1 MLFQKRRAAREMRER
16 LAEAEAELLDLRRS
30 IAAAYDVFDHAA
42 EDSLVEAS
50 RASGATPWQSLRD
63 VVIPLIRPGMI
74 AAFFLIFLPALR
86 ELTTSVLLYGPTTRT
101 IGVAI
106 YTLNEDGE
114 TVYACAL
121 AGVALL
127 LIVGGEILI
136 KRFFEK
142 KKRLDNGGA

>member
-1 MLFQKRRAAREMRER
+1 MTGPRSRPTWTIWTGRSARS
-16 LAEAEAELLDLRRS
+16 RS
-30 IAAAYDVFDHAA
+30 FWA
-42 EDSLVEAS
+42 
-50 RASGATPWQSLRD
+50 
-63 VVIPLIRPGMI
+63 
-74 AAFFLIFLPALR
+74 PAGGSAR
-86 ELTTSVLLYGPTTRT
+86 C

-136 KRFFEK
+136 KRFFER
-142 KKRLDNGGA
+142 KKRVDNGGA